1 MREES
6 PNGGVERRLV
16 GGEGTAMA
24 HLSVGE
30 KAEESGKLH
39 SPSAF
44 IVVGEREGA
53 PVVPHIGDKALA
65 APWRVLVSPISGL

>member
-1 MREES
+1 
-6 PNGGVERRLV
+6 
-16 GGEGTAMA
+16 MA

-44 IVVGEREGA
+44 IDAGEREGA
-53 PVVPHIGDKALA
+53 PMVPHIGDKALA